1 MVNLRKNPVSAT
13 AKRSPKPVQ
22 DLLRLEGITKRFP
35 GVIALNNVDFDLRP
49 GEVHVLLGE
58 NGAGKSTLI
67 NLICGTYQAD
77 EGHKWRTRAPG
88 TRAMKA

>member
-1 MVNLRKNPVSAT
+1 MASSRKKLVSAT
-13 AKRSPKPVQ
+13 AKRSPQPAQ

-35 GVIALNNVDFDLRP
+35 GVIALNDVDFDVRA

-77 EGHKWRTRAPG
+77 EGRYWYRPKPQARTR
-88 TRAMKA
+88 